1 MPKGIPYFTTLE
13 HQLLLI
19 LTKTNRMRPTITLLI
34 LFLSFSVFSQRTVV
48 PFSSQKLGED
58 REITI
63 ELPKSYSKETSRKY
77 PLLVLLDGEYLFD
90 PFQGAISYGNYW
102 DDIPEIIIVGISQN
116 KNGERYDDCESDSDT
131 GLPTGKGEKFF
142 EFIGAELV
150 TYMEK
155 NYRIAPFKIV
165 AGLDTTA
172 GFLNYYLYKE
182 NPLFDAYISMSPE
195 MSANMDKN
203 VSERLATIKKP
214 IYYYHSTA
222 DGDLKKMQ
230 KNSKAL
236 DELAK
241 VVNNPLLNYK
251 FDEFKG
257 ASHYSLVL
265 YSIPNALYQFFE
277 VYQPISTNE
286 FNDKIAKLESGYVDY
301 LVKKYDLVEKSL
313 NIKMPIRLN
322 DFKAIEAAILK
333 NKAYNEFDQLSYL
346 AQKNYPKSML
356 SDYHMAMMY
365 EKKGDFKRAQKSYQ
379 NAFNK
384 QEIGDLTKDMM
395 LTKADELKKQL

>member
-1 MPKGIPYFTTLE
+1 MLINYGTVYSTNTNFKKI
-13 HQLLLI
+13 QMRSIVILLVF
-19 LTKTNRMRPTITLLI
+19 
-34 LFLSFSVFSQRTVV
+34 FLSVPVFSQRTVV
-48 PFSSQKLGED
+48 PFTSQKLGED

-63 ELPKSYSKETSRKY
+63 ELPKSYTKETSRKY
-77 PLLVLLDGEYLFD
+77 PLLVLLDGDYLFD
-90 PFQGAISYGNYW
+90 PFQGAVSYGNYW
-102 DDIPEIIIVGISQN
+102 DDIPELIIVGISQN
-116 KNGERYDDCESDSDT
+116 KNGERYSDCASDAET
-131 GLPTGKGEKFF
+131 GLPSGKGEKFF
-142 EFIGAELV
+142 EFIGTELV
-150 TYMEK
+150 PYIEK
-155 NYRIAPFKIV
+155 NYRVAPFKIV
-165 AGLDTTA
+165 AGLDVTA
-172 GFLNYYLYKE
+172 GFLNFYLYKE
-182 NPLFDAYISMSPE
+182 NPLFDAYIAMSPE
-195 MSANMDKN
+195 LAFDMEKHIP
-203 VSERLATIKKP
+203 ERLATIKKN

-222 DGDLKKMQ
+222 DGDLKKIQ
-230 KNSKAL
+230 KNSKSL

-241 VVNNPLLNYK
+241 EVKNTTLNYK

-265 YSIPNALYQFFE
+265 FSIPNALYQFFE
-277 VYQPISTNE
+277 VYQPISSNE
-286 FNDKIAKLESGYVDY
+286 FNDKIVKLESGYVDY
-301 LVKKYDLVEKSL
+301 LTKKYEVMEKSL

-365 EKKGDFKRAQKSYQ
+365 EKKGDLKRAQKAYQ

-395 LTKADELKKQL
+395 LTKADELKKQM